1 MRKTGDEP
9 IKFRGK
15 DTGLRLRDFW
25 SWGFSDLLDNTLR
38 GSYAEFIV
46 AAALGIDLSE
56 ARELGAVGL
65 NARRHPRRGQELF
78 LPASVG
84 AEAPVSNPVQHPSSD
99 PVVGNSRLGR

>member
-38 GSYAEFIV
+38 GIAQCNVS
-46 AAALGIDLSE
+46 
-56 ARELGAVGL
+56 
-65 NARRHPRRGQELF
+65 RRN
-78 LPASVG
+78 LPA
-84 AEAPVSNPVQHPSSD
+84 
-99 PVVGNSRLGR
+99 

>member
-56 ARELGAVGL
+56 ARVNWE
-65 NARRHPRRGQELF
+65 PRRGQELF

-84 AEAPVSNPVQHPSSD
+84 ADAPVRHQVQHPSGDSVD
-99 PVVGNSRLGR
+99 YHRRLGR

>member
-1 MRKTGDEP
+1 MRKTGEEP

-46 AAALGIDLSE
+46 AAKTTVKRCYLLTSNIFISDYYRLCSQHTYIPPSGPKQQIRSLLLCIN
-56 ARELGAVGL
+56 RLI
-65 NARRHPRRGQELF
+65 
-78 LPASVG
+78 AS
-84 AEAPVSNPVQHPSSD
+84 
-99 PVVGNSRLGR
+99 

>member
-56 ARELGAVGL
+56 ARVNWEPDVS
-65 NARRHPRRGQELF
+65 RQHPRRGQELF

-84 AEAPVSNPVQHPSSD
+84 ADATVRHQVQHPSGDSVD
-99 PVVGNSRLGR
+99 GHRGLGR